1 MRKRHPAE
9 FKAKVA
15 LQAVKGLQSVNEIAS
30 QFEVSPTQ
38 VSAWK
43 KHFLEASVDTFKSS
57 KDKKVVQ
64 DQAQVDNLYRKIGQ
78 LEIEN
83 EFLKKKWEHLKSL

>member
-1 MRKRHPAE
+1 MRKRHTAE

-15 LQAVKGLQSVNEIAS
+15 LEAVKGLKLVNEIAS
-30 QFEVSPTQ
+30 HYEVSPTQ

-43 KHFLEASVDTFKSS
+43 KHFLECSVDTFKSV
-57 KDKKVVQ
+57 KDKKANQ
-64 DQAQVDNLYRKIGQ
+64 NQAQVDNLYRKIGQ

>member
-1 MRKRHPAE
+1 MRKRHTAE

-15 LQAVKGLQSVNEIAS
+15 IEAVKGLRTINEIAAH
-30 QFEVSPTQ
+30 FEVAPTQ

-43 KHFLEASVDTFKSS
+43 KQFLEASAETFKAP
-57 KDKKVVQ
+57 KQKKEYNN
-64 DQAQVDNLYRKIGQ
+64 QADVDNLYRKIGQ
-78 LEIEN
+78 LEVEN

>member
-1 MRKRHPAE
+1 MRKRHSAE

-15 LQAVKGLQSVNEIAS
+15 LTAVKGLKSVNEIAS
-30 QFEVSPTQ
+30 HFEVSPTQ

-43 KHFLEASVDTFKSS
+43 KHFLDVSADTFKSG
-57 KDKKVVQ
+57 KAKKPIQ
-64 DQAQVDNLYRKIGQ
+64 DQAQIDNLYRKIGQ